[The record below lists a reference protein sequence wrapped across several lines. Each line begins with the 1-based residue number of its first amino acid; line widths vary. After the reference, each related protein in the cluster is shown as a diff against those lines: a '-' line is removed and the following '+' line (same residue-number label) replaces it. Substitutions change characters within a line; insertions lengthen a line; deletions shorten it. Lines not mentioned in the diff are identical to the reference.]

1 MKIGVIGCGNI
12 FQHYLKN
19 APRFNNIEVVACAS
33 LHASSAE
40 AKAAEF
46 GLRAMSVDDLI
57 RDPEIGLVL
66 NLTVPS
72 VHAEISLRALNAGK
86 HVYSEKPLAI
96 DLKDGEKILNLARE
110 KGLRV
115 GCAPDTILGDSHQL
129 CRKILDSGSIGQVVS
144 GSAFIMSRGPE
155 AWHPNPFFFYEKG
168 AGPLFDMGP
177 YYLSALIN
185 FLGPVRSVSALT
197 KTSFPERIAGCKEYF
212 GKKIRVE
219 VPTHYAGV
227 LEFESGTL
235 ITCMMSWE
243 VWQHGHAP
251 IELYGSEGSLQMLS
265 EAYLFG
271 GPVKL
276 FRRDGK
282 EWEDQAAPERY
293 PSGCRL
299 VGVAEMV
306 HAISKNQP
314 HICSGELAYHVLE
327 VMHAFEA
334 SSKSGQQILIRS
346 RCERPGMLPDDL
358 CAVETLKGVL

>member
-1 MKIGVIGCGNI
+1 MKIGIIGCGNI
-12 FQHYLKN
+12 SQQYLKN
-19 APRFNNIEVVACAS
+19 APRFSHIELVACADII
-33 LHASSAE
+33 E
-40 AKAAEF
+40 AAAAARAAEF
-46 GLRAMSVDDLI
+46 GLRSVSVDALI
-57 RDPEIGLVL
+57 QDPEIGLII
-66 NLTVPS
+66 NLTVPA
-72 VHAEISLRALNAGK
+72 VHAAVSLRILNAGK

-96 DLKDGEKILNLARE
+96 DLRDAQRILDCARE

-129 CRKILDSGSIGQVVS
+129 CRRILDSGAVGEIVS
-144 GSAFIMSRGPE
+144 GTAFIMSRGPE

-185 FLGPVRSVSALT
+185 FLGPVRSVCALT
-197 KTSFPERIAGCKEYF
+197 KTSFPERTAGCEAHR
-212 GKKIRVE
+212 GKKIKVD
-219 VPTHYAGV
+219 VPTHYSGL
-227 LEFESGTL
+227 LEFESGAQ
-235 ITCMMSWE
+235 ITCVMSWE
-243 VWQHGHAP
+243 VWKHGHAP
-251 IELYGSEGSLQMLS
+251 IELYGAEGSLQMLS

-282 EWEDQAAPERY
+282 EWEDQTAPERY

-306 HAISKNQP
+306 RAISENRP
-314 HICSGELAYHVLE
+314 HICSGKMAYHVLE

-334 SSKSGQQILIRS
+334 SAEKGKTILIKS
-346 RCERPGMLPDDL
+346 RCEQPGLLPEDL
-358 CAVETLKGVL
+358 

>member
-12 FQHYLKN
+12 FQHYLRN
-19 APRFNNIEVVACAS
+19 APRFNNIEVVACAD
-33 LHASSAE
+33 LNATAAE
-40 AKAAEF
+40 AKAAEYK
-46 GLRAMSVDDLI
+46 LRAVSVDELLQ
-57 RDPEIGLVL
+57 DPEIGLIV
-66 NLTVPS
+66 NLTVPA
-72 VHAEISLRALNAGK
+72 VHAEVSLRVLDAGK

-96 DLKDGEKILNLARE
+96 DLKDGKKILDLASE

-129 CRKILDSGSIGQVVS
+129 CRKLLDSGAVGQVVS

-155 AWHPNPFFFYEKG
+155 AWHPNPFFYYEKG
-168 AGPLFDMGP
+168 GGPLFDMGP

-197 KTSFPERIAGCKEYF
+197 KTSFPERIAGCKEHF
-212 GKKIRVE
+212 GKKIKVDVR
-219 VPTHYAGV
+219 THYAGL
-227 LEFESGTL
+227 LEFESGAQ
-235 ITCMMSWE
+235 ITCVMSWE
-243 VWQHGHAP
+243 VWKHGHAP

-282 EWEDQAAPERY
+282 EWEDQVAPERY
-293 PSGCRL
+293 PSGGRL

-306 HAISKNQP
+306 RAISENRP
-314 HICSGELAYHVLE
+314 HICSGDMAYHVLE
-327 VMHAFEA
+327 AMHAFEA
-334 SSKSGQQILIRS
+334 SAKKGKTVLIKS
-346 RCERPGMLPDDL
+346 RCGRPGRLPDDL
-358 CAVETLKGVL
+358 